1 MSGSNL
7 VQQRLRSPATRLFFV
22 ACAVLVL
29 AGCGGSSSSSNGGL
43 SSSAFSSAA
52 NAICKDVNTATNA
65 AGQPSEPTDVESAA
79 SAATVLAADVG
90 FIQGADQKLKA
101 LSGPSALESARDAF
115 VSKNEE
121 GLTGLQAMMSAARSG
136 DTAAYDAAAA
146 KLEPLGQASGDLG
159 AKLGPDCADSTS

>member
-43 SSSAFSSAA
+43 SSSAF
-52 NAICKDVNTATNA
+52 NTATNA